1 MKNLNTEIYPHDNDL
16 DVTHKIN
23 TTELKNWIN
32 HLLYIEKELNN
43 LLSLCDEKLIDQ
55 LKNEHIL
62 QKFQK
67 KNEENENLLNA
78 LKNYLNS
85 REYIV
90 ECEDTQCDMTYIS
103 EHETY
108 RRSYLYHLD
117 KYRRMKDEFFN
128 NIKGRFTL
136 QNKSS

>member
-23 TTELKNWIN
+23 NTELENWIN

-43 LLSLCDEKLIDQ
+43 LIGLCDEKLIDK
-55 LKNEHIL
+55 LEDAHIL
-62 QKFQK
+62 QKFKK
-67 KNEENENLLNA
+67 KNTENNRLLNA

-85 REYIV
+85 REHIV

-103 EHETY
+103 EHESY
-108 RRSYLYHLD
+108 RRNYLYHLD
-117 KYRRMKDEFFN
+117 KYRRMKDEFFKT
-128 NIKGRFTL
+128 IKGKFTL
-136 QNKSS
+136 QNKLS